1 MWSLC
6 QRRGAPGSLLIKGSS
21 KSLVY
26 MLSSAYSVPQACSVN
41 HSSYCSLPSR
51 RILATYYSLLA
62 QYRRWSALSMRSAAE
77 QKKHGSWG
85 LSLQHCVCVN
95 PGDWMHSI
103 RPLLFKER
111 GNASY
116 LLWWQTG
123 VSHFQSWWAISCFAT
138 LKNPS
143 PSTTSVRQP
152 NRLVWK
158 CKHWDVK
165 QALTSPIVTGLTQ
178 LVQKWSN

>member
-6 QRRGAPGSLLIKGSS
+6 QRRGAPVSLLIKGRSR
-21 KSLVY
+21 SLGY
-26 MLSSAYSVPQACSVN
+26 MLSSAYSVPQACSAN

-62 QYRRWSALSMRSAAE
+62 QYRRWSALCMRSAAE

-85 LSLQHCVCVN
+85 CLCSTVSV
-95 PGDWMHSI
+95 SI
-103 RPLLFKER
+103 QEAGCTASGHFYSKKEGMQVTCYDDR
-111 GNASY
+111 
-116 LLWWQTG
+116 W
-123 VSHFQSWWAISCFAT
+123 VSCIFRADWAISCFAT
-138 LKNPS
+138 LKNHS